1 MKEPVDKK
9 LRSKIRQVFDDFEEP
24 GADAGWKELRK
35 KFPANKR
42 KPLFFWLGSAAAVLL
57 LGTGLWFFD
66 QNSNSE
72 TQALT
77 RKPIKNEKLIVQE
90 KKIEKSNHQRDTHS
104 FFKQELPQGSPAKTN
119 SSTNPIVI
127 YQPSEIIRQSGD
139 TAQIIEPALAA
150 THPILQTEKTPD
162 NISAKATQNTE
173 KIAIKKVE
181 ENTPAQ
187 FLQPKSAAMK
197 DQNTSQNNAAKKNKK
212 EQKMAY
218 SVFAGTY
225 LNYSRG
231 SENKMNFGAGF
242 ISDIRLSKNL
252 KLSTG
257 LSLASNSLSYNNNKL
272 PENASASLNSADV
285 SKGNPFITKSISGY
299 TADLLMLDIPINIK
313 YQFVPESDKFYVSG
327 GLSSGT
333 YLAETYK
340 YEYRNFNSS
349 AGSFD
354 NRTQDQKIKKQ
365 LNDFDLGRTLN
376 LSLGL
381 STGFGKTQ
389 TISIEPFVKYPLGGL
404 GSENLRFGST
414 GINLRLHFK
423 PAKN

>member
-1 MKEPVDKK
+1 
-9 LRSKIRQVFDDFEEP
+9 
-24 GADAGWKELRK
+24 
-35 KFPANKR
+35 
-42 KPLFFWLGSAAAVLL
+42 
-57 LGTGLWFFD
+57 
-66 QNSNSE
+66 
-72 TQALT
+72 
-77 RKPIKNEKLIVQE
+77 
-90 KKIEKSNHQRDTHS
+90 
-104 FFKQELPQGSPAKTN
+104 
-119 SSTNPIVI
+119 
-127 YQPSEIIRQSGD
+127 
-139 TAQIIEPALAA
+139 
-150 THPILQTEKTPD
+150 
-162 NISAKATQNTE
+162 
-173 KIAIKKVE
+173 
-181 ENTPAQ
+181 
-187 FLQPKSAAMK
+187 
-197 DQNTSQNNAAKKNKK
+197 
-212 EQKMAY
+212 MAY

-231 SENKMNFGAGF
+231 SENMMNFGAGF

-272 PENASASLNSADV
+272 PENASASLNSAVDARD
-285 SKGNPFITKSISGY
+285 GNSLSTKSISGF

-313 YQFVPESDKFYVSG
+313 YQFAPESDKFYVSG

-340 YEYRNFNSS
+340 YEYRNSNSP

-354 NRTQDQKIKKQ
+354 NRIQDQKIKKQ